1 MFNFIKA
8 YRSSIQLKLFISLT
22 AIVALSLTTIL
33 ATQAYLVQEYFIRQ
47 AEANLRSSNYL
58 LSRVLADPMFE
69 KDLNLLQ
76 SRLQAIQLKLPL
88 CNFQLKDN
96 VGTVVYKVGE
106 VNSHVDTDF
115 DPNSHDGCHNTVIP
129 VIHGEEMLG
138 TMRMGVRTD
147 DIAQA
152 RKDLIQQSALFSLL
166 WFALFMLPFFLQ
178 IRRMVSPLSNIS
190 TAAQQFAKGNLD
202 HPAPTLVPGDDEISQ
217 LTTSFQGMAQAL
229 VQNRDFQAASLATIS
244 DEKSTLDT
252 LLASLPVG
260 VFFADRTHIRYCN
273 SAFRRMCLSN
283 PDEQLVGLRNEALL
297 TFLGQIVAEADVFLK
312 SVAEILA
319 SYTLSE
325 PKYLELKDGR
335 ILRLTSNTVI
345 APENRGYL
353 GRFWMFE
360 DVTQEKLRL
369 QTAELRAER
378 DALTLLYNRQRF
390 DNDLPRLFA
399 QAERDESK
407 LSVMIFD
414 LDDFKP
420 INDLHGHASGD
431 IVLKRVAQTLSMQL
445 RRNEVLYRIGG
456 DEFALLLINTSDE
469 ELAILAGRIVV
480 SIGSLEFDFNGA
492 SAKVGCSLGIAR
504 FPQDAATPQA
514 LLQSADHAMYDAK
527 QRGKNNW
534 VMHDAKQAE

>member
-8 YRSSIQLKLFISLT
+8 YRSSIQIKLFIALT

-129 VIHGEEMLG
+129 VIHGEELLG

-166 WFALFMLPFFLQ
+166 WFALFMLPFFFQ
-178 IRRMVSPLSNIS
+178 IRRMVSPLSNLS
-190 TAAQQFAKGNLD
+190 AAAQQFAKGNLD
-202 HPAPTLVPGDDEISQ
+202 YPAPTLVPGDDEISQ

-229 VQNRDFQAASLATIS
+229 VQNRDFQASSLAMIS

-252 LLASLPVG
+252 LLATLPVG

-273 SAFRRMCLSN
+273 SAFRRMCLTN

-399 QAERDESK
+399 QAERDQSK
-407 LSVMIFD
+407 LTVMIFD

-469 ELAILAGRIVV
+469 ELAILAGRIVS

-492 SAKVGCSLGIAR
+492 NVKVGCSLGISR
-504 FPQDAATPQA
+504 FPQDASTPQA
-514 LLQSADHAMYDAK
+514 LLQSADHAMYEAK
-527 QRGKNNW
+527 QGGKNNW
-534 VMHDAKQAE
+534 VMRAKSAE

>member
-69 KDLNLLQ
+69 NDLNLLQ

-129 VIHGEEMLG
+129 VIHGEELLG

-202 HPAPTLVPGDDEISQ
+202 HPAPTLVPGEDEISQ

-229 VQNRDFQAASLATIS
+229 VQNRDFQAASLAMIS

-273 SAFRRMCLSN
+273 SAFRRMCLTN

-414 LDDFKP
+414 LDNFKP

-469 ELAILAGRIVV
+469 ELAILAGRIVA
-480 SIGSLEFDFNGA
+480 SIGALEFDFNGA
-492 SAKVGCSLGIAR
+492 NVKVGCSLGIAR

-527 QRGKNNW
+527 QSGKNNW
-534 VMHDAKQAE
+534 VMHSKQAE

>member
-8 YRSSIQLKLFISLT
+8 YRSSIQLKLFVSLT

-69 KDLNLLQ
+69 NDLNLLQ

-129 VIHGEEMLG
+129 VIHGEELLG

-202 HPAPTLVPGDDEISQ
+202 HPAPTLVPGEDEISQ

-399 QAERDESK
+399 QAERDASK
-407 LSVMIFD
+407 LTVMIFD

-469 ELAILAGRIVV
+469 ELAILAGRIVA
-480 SIGSLEFDFNGA
+480 SIGSLEFDFSGA
-492 SAKVGCSLGIAR
+492 NVKVGCSLGVAR

-534 VMHDAKQAE
+534 VMPATKPSE

>member
-129 VIHGEEMLG
+129 VIHGEELLG